1 MAPSWA
7 AAIFRRRD
15 TFALLRDAVHHSKL
29 RGRSRSLPAEFVL
42 EVEPVAA
49 DRERVVDAPA
59 VHAVGRPVPADAGR
73 LASHGGLRGA
83 QRIVVAEAAAH
94 RGGAAARARAG
105 TNGGGRPLARAVGA
119 KTDPAGLDRTELAAI
134 AHADIALR
142 VVAQHPAALQHA
154 EVL

>member
-42 EVEPVAA
+42 EVQPVAA

-59 VHAVGRPVPADAGR
+59 VHAVGRPVPADARG
-73 LASHGGLRGA
+73 LASHRGLRGA
-83 QRIVVAEAAAH
+83 QRIVVAEAGAYRRRAAD
-94 RGGAAARARAG
+94 RARAG
-105 TNGGGRPLARAVGA
+105 PTGGQRPLAR
-119 KTDPAGLDRTELAAI
+119 PLAAK
-134 AHADIALR
+134 AAPAR
-142 VVAQHPAALQHA
+142 PHPTPRAAN
-154 EVL
+154 V